1 MPTTRIVKIFLASSI
16 TELEDERIRISDSIS
31 QDLTRLFEQDDIFIQ
46 FLRSDCIHE
55 GNNSCPDQEKN
66 DEMLRRC
73 DVSLFLFKDKEGKY
87 TIHEY
92 EVARNLQKEKN
103 HKIYVYYLRD
113 GKEKMSNELTPFQE
127 KLKKDNVYWKE
138 CDSLSD
144 LKYMF
149 ALGLLKDL
157 GVHCGETVRI
167 ADEVKKGG
175 DAIFRQYE
183 SAEKQQV
190 ERRELI
196 HQEIEKLLAQTD
208 PIMKN
213 TDTLISARITQVIGI
228 YQKADLWA
236 SKTDYDNAKY
246 IFLLSGYASFLE
258 DYGLYNE
265 AEVIYLRQVS
275 LIEQCYGELHPY
287 VATSY
292 SNIGG
297 LFWHKG
303 EYDKALE
310 YSFKALR
317 IRESLPDTDGRELA
331 TTFNNIGTI
340 YDNLGDYQ
348 KALEYYN
355 KAFRLVEHQS
365 YAEGRNYAALCNNIG
380 IVYRKIGN
388 LTEALKYLLIALD
401 VSKKVF
407 GKDHPYTASTLNNIG
422 QVYESFGKHDEALK
436 YHEEALWINI
446 ENLGVDHPNVGK
458 DYNDIGFV
466 YANMNNYAKALELYK
481 KALKIKHNKLGD
493 EHPDTATCYHNIGYV
508 YYQMKDF
515 EKAVENLS
523 KALITR
529 KRMLGVDHPD
539 TAATKLLVNAVM
551 FAKTFK
557 R

>member
-1 MPTTRIVKIFLASSI
+1 MTTTRSLKVFLGSSLS
-16 TELEDERIRISDSIS
+16 EFEKERVIISDSIS
-31 QDLTRLFEQDDIFIQ
+31 QDLTRLFEQDDIIIQ
-46 FLRSDCIHE
+46 FLKSESIHE
-55 GNNSCPDQEKN
+55 GNDGTPDQDKIE
-66 DEMLRRC
+66 EMLRRC
-73 DVSLFLFKDKEGKY
+73 DVSLFLFKDKEGEY
-87 TIHEY
+87 TLHEY
-92 EVARNLQKEKN
+92 ETARVLQKEKK
-103 HKIYVYYLRD
+103 HKIFVYYLRE
-113 GKEKMSNELTPFQE
+113 GEANRSEELTPFQKRMKAE
-127 KLKKDNVYWKE
+127 GVHWKV
-138 CDSLSD
+138 CNDLMD
-144 LKYMF
+144 LKYQF
-149 ALGLLKDL
+149 AMGLLVDL
-157 GVHCGETVRI
+157 GVRCGETVR
-167 ADEVKKGG
+167 AAGEVKKSGE
-175 DAIFRQYE
+175 ALFEQC
-183 SAEKQQV
+183 QQDH
-190 ERRELI
+190 RLM
-196 HQEIEKLLAQTD
+196 HQEIEKLLAQIAPVMND
-208 PIMKN
+208 A
-213 TDTLISARITQVIGI
+213 DTPISARITQVIGI

-236 SKTDYDNAKY
+236 SRTDYDKEKY

-258 DYGLYNE
+258 DYGMYYDS
-265 AEVIYLRQVS
+265 EVTYLRQVS
-275 LIEQCYGELHPY
+275 LVEQCYGERHPNT
-287 VATSY
+287 ATLY

-297 LFWHKG
+297 LYWHKG
-303 EYDKALE
+303 EYDKALS

-317 IRESLPDTDGRELA
+317 IRESLLDTDNSEIS
-331 TTFNNIGTI
+331 TTYNNIGTI
-340 YDNLGDYQ
+340 YDDLGDYQ

-355 KAFRLVEHQS
+355 KAFRLVEHQP

-407 GKDHPYTASTLNNIG
+407 GKNHPYTASTLNNIG
-422 QVYESFGKHDEALK
+422 QVYESFGKHVEALK

-523 KALITR
+523 KALVTR

-539 TAATKLLVNAVM
+539 TVATKLLLNAVL
-551 FAKTFK
+551 FTETFK